1 MEAGDGS
8 DAREYREPQNA
19 NFLDE
24 IFSHFLVSFS
34 CAPKSLRMVTAAMK
48 LQDACSLEDKL

>member
-8 DAREYREPQNA
+8 DAREYREPQNT

-34 CAPKSLRMVTAAMK
+34 WTPKSLRTLTATVK
-48 LQDACSLEDKL
+48 LQEACSLEEKL